1 MSVGTDS
8 LPAGGAAP
16 CPCRRGDAAAEAAR
30 QRPLLERAARG
41 DREAFER
48 LYLMQVDGVY
58 RYLLAWTG
66 ERAAARDLTEQVF
79 RAALAWLP
87 VVAGEAGAAPAGSA
101 GAGAPQAGGA
111 GAGARQAGA
120 GAPHADADF
129 GAWLVALAR
138 DAVTQRRKAG
148 WMAGPERAG
157 DGRPPPAD
165 ALEAAAR
172 LGDPEREVVVLRLL
186 LGHSLAH
193 TAELSGYSVRA
204 VTELQLAACLAIREL
219 TVEPYGGGPAP
230 ADGPAAPAALAAPRG
245 QRAADFQ
252 RRLEHWDVDL
262 TGDDPELADAL
273 AIASSLRRAA
283 PSQIV
288 APDRRF
294 VLRLLEALA
303 SQHAEAS
310 GGALPARLRRALAA
324 LRVEIVRRP
333 RPFAATAVAAAAIL
347 AILTLQAFGSPRPPA
362 CGGGRPCPTST
373 TAPVAAPA
381 SATAVPLTSVRG
393 TTTTTSLPGPP
404 STTAAAPVPTAP
416 PPTSPPSTA
425 PRTTRPPRT
434 TTSRQPTTTATT
446 TSTTTTTTVAPT
458 PST

>member
-8 LPAGGAAP
+8 PPAAGAAP
-16 CPCRRGDAAAEAAR
+16 CPCRRGDPAAEAAH
-30 QRPLLERAARG
+30 QRSLLERAARG

-66 ERAAARDLTEQVF
+66 ERAAAKDLTEQVF

-87 VVAGEAGAAPAGSA
+87 VVAGAGDPPAGAAE
-101 GAGAPQAGGA
+101 
-111 GAGARQAGA
+111 ARAAAAAA

-129 GAWLVALAR
+129 GAWLIALAR
-138 DAVTQRRKAG
+138 DAVAQRREAG
-148 WMAGPERAG
+148 WMAGPERPA

-204 VTELQLAACLAIREL
+204 VTELQLAACLAIREV
-219 TVEPYGGGPAP
+219 TVEPDGPAP
-230 ADGPAAPAALAAPRG
+230 AEGAAAPGATAAPRAMVAPRG

-262 TGDDPELADAL
+262 TGDDPELADAM
-273 AIASSLRRAA
+273 AVAASLRRAA

-294 VLRLLEALA
+294 VLRLLDALA
-303 SQHAEAS
+303 GQQAQAS
-310 GGALPARLRRALAA
+310 GGGALRARLRRALAA

-333 RPFAATAVAAAAIL
+333 RPFAATAVATAAIL
-347 AILTLQAFGSPRPPA
+347 AILTLQAFGSPHPPA
-362 CGGGRPCPTST
+362 CGGGRPCPTTT
-373 TAPVAAPA
+373 TASVAAPA
-381 SATAVPLTSVRG
+381 SATAVPLTSVRE
-393 TTTTTSLPGPP
+393 TTTTRLPGPP
-404 STTAAAPVPTAP
+404 STTAAPAPTAP
-416 PPTSPPSTA
+416 PVTSPPSTA

-434 TTSRQPTTTATT
+434 TTSRRPTTTATT
-446 TSTTTTTTVAPT
+446 ASTTTTTTVA
-458 PST
+458 STTST

>member
-1 MSVGTDS
+1 MSVDTDR
-8 LPAGGAAP
+8 PPTAGAAP
-16 CPCRRGDAAAEAAR
+16 CPCRRGDVAAEVAR

-41 DREAFER
+41 DREAFAR

-66 ERAAARDLTEQVF
+66 ERAAAKELTEQVF

-87 VVAGEAGAAPAGSA
+87 ITAGGEAGA
-101 GAGAPQAGGA
+101 GA
-111 GAGARQAGA
+111 AGA
-120 GAPHADADF
+120 GAPHADADL

-138 DAVTQRRKAG
+138 DAVAQWREAG
-148 WMAGPERAG
+148 WMAGPEQPT
-157 DGRPPPAD
+157 DGRPPPAS

-193 TAELSGYSVRA
+193 TAELSGYSLRA
-204 VTELQLAACLAIREL
+204 VTELQLTACLAIREL
-219 TVEPYGGGPAP
+219 TAEPGGPATP
-230 ADGPAAPAALAAPRG
+230 AVPAAPPAAS
-245 QRAADFQ
+245 RAADFE

-262 TGDDPELADAL
+262 TGDDPRLADAL
-273 AIASSLRRAA
+273 AVAASLRRAA

-294 VLRLLEALA
+294 VLRLRDALA
-303 SQHAEAS
+303 SAHAEAS
-310 GGALPARLRRALAA
+310 GGALPARLRRALAS
-324 LRVEIVRRP
+324 LRVEIIQRP

-347 AILTLQAFGSPRPPA
+347 VILTLQAFGSPRAPA
-362 CGGGRPCPTST
+362 CGGRPCPTT
-373 TAPVAAPA
+373 TAPMAAPA
-381 SATAVPLTSVRG
+381 SATAVPLTSIRE
-393 TTTTTSLPGPP
+393 TTTTTSPP
-404 STTAAAPVPTAP
+404 TTTALAPVPTAP
-416 PPTSPPSTA
+416 PATSPPSSA
-425 PRTTRPPRT
+425 PGTTRPPRT

>member
-1 MSVGTDS
+1 MSVDTDS
-8 LPAGGAAP
+8 PPTAGAAP
-16 CPCRRGDAAAEAAR
+16 CPCRRGDVAAEVAR

-41 DREAFER
+41 DREAFAR
-48 LYLMQVDGVY
+48 LFLMQVDGVY

-66 ERAAARDLTEQVF
+66 ERAAAKDLTEQVF

-87 VVAGEAGAAPAGSA
+87 VTV
-101 GAGAPQAGGA
+101 GAGAPQAGA
-111 GAGARQAGA
+111 SEAGA
-120 GAPHADADF
+120 GAPRAGGPQADADL

-138 DAVTQRRKAG
+138 DAVTQRREAG
-148 WMAGPERAG
+148 WMAGPEQPG

-193 TAELSGYSVRA
+193 TAELTGYSLRA
-204 VTELQLAACLAIREL
+204 VSELQLAACLAIREL
-219 TVEPYGGGPAP
+219 TTEPGEPAP
-230 ADGPAAPAALAAPRG
+230 AVGPPAAVPRG
-245 QRAADFQ
+245 QQAGDFE
-252 RRLEHWDVDL
+252 RRLTHWDVDL
-262 TGDDPELADAL
+262 TGDDPGLAEAM

-294 VLRLLEALA
+294 VLRLRDALA
-303 SQHAEAS
+303 SEHPEAS
-310 GGALPARLRRALAA
+310 GGGALPARLRRALAS

-347 AILTLQAFGSPRPPA
+347 AILTVQAFGSPRAPA
-362 CGGGRPCPTST
+362 CGGRPCPATT

-381 SATAVPLTSVRG
+381 SATAAPLTSIREA
-393 TTTTTSLPGPP
+393 TTSTSLP
-404 STTAAAPVPTAP
+404 STTAAAPVSTAP
-416 PPTSPPSTA
+416 PATGPPSTA
-425 PRTTRPPRT
+425 PVTTRPPRT
-434 TTSRQPTTTATT
+434 TTSRQTTTTATT
-446 TSTTTTTTVAPT
+446 TSTTTTTVATTTTAP
-458 PST
+458 

>member
-1 MSVGTDS
+1 MSVDTDS
-8 LPAGGAAP
+8 PPAAGAAP
-16 CPCRRGDAAAEAAR
+16 CPCRRGDVAAEVAR

-41 DREAFER
+41 DREAFAR
-48 LYLMQVDGVY
+48 LFPMQVDGVY

-66 ERAAARDLTEQVF
+66 ERAAAKELTEQVF

-87 VVAGEAGAAPAGSA
+87 VTA
-101 GAGAPQAGGA
+101 GAGAPQASASEA
-111 GAGARQAGA
+111 GAGVPQAGA
-120 GAPHADADF
+120 DLA
-129 GAWLVALAR
+129 AWLVALAR
-138 DAVTQRRKAG
+138 DAVTQRREAG
-148 WMAGPERAG
+148 WMAGPEQPG

-193 TAELSGYSVRA
+193 TAELSGYSPRA
-204 VTELQLAACLAIREL
+204 VAELQVAACLAIREL
-219 TVEPYGGGPAP
+219 TAEPGAP
-230 ADGPAAPAALAAPRG
+230 VPAAAARG
-245 QRAADFQ
+245 QRAADFE
-252 RRLEHWDVDL
+252 RRLTHWDVDP
-262 TGDDPELADAL
+262 TGDDPVLAEAL

-294 VLRLLEALA
+294 VLRLRDALA
-303 SQHAEAS
+303 SEHPEAS
-310 GGALPARLRRALAA
+310 GGGALAARLRRALAS

-347 AILTLQAFGSPRPPA
+347 AILTLQAFGSPRAPA
-362 CGGGRPCPTST
+362 CGGRPCPATT

-381 SATAVPLTSVRG
+381 SATAAPLTSVREA
-393 TTTTTSLPGPP
+393 TTSTSLPGLPT
-404 STTAAAPVPTAP
+404 TTAAGPVATAP
-416 PPTSPPSTA
+416 PATSPPSTA

-434 TTSRQPTTTATT
+434 TTSRQTTTTAATT

>member
-1 MSVGTDS
+1 MSVDTDR
-8 LPAGGAAP
+8 PPTAGAAP
-16 CPCRRGDAAAEAAR
+16 CPCRRGAVAAEVAR

-41 DREAFER
+41 DREAFAR

-66 ERAAARDLTEQVF
+66 ERATAKELTEQVF

-87 VVAGEAGAAPAGSA
+87 ITAGGEA
-101 GAGAPQAGGA
+101 GAGAP
-111 GAGARQAGA
+111 GA
-120 GAPHADADF
+120 GAPHADADL

-138 DAVTQRRKAG
+138 DAVAQRREAG
-148 WMAGPERAG
+148 WMAGPEQPT

-193 TAELSGYSVRA
+193 TAELSGYSLRA

-219 TVEPYGGGPAP
+219 TTEPAAGPATP
-230 ADGPAAPAALAAPRG
+230 AVPAAPPAAS
-245 QRAADFQ
+245 RAADFE

-262 TGDDPELADAL
+262 TGDDPRLADAL
-273 AIASSLRRAA
+273 AVASSLRRAA

-294 VLRLLEALA
+294 VLRLRDALA
-303 SQHAEAS
+303 STHAEAS
-310 GGALPARLRRALAA
+310 GGGALRARLRRALAS
-324 LRVEIVRRP
+324 LRVEIIRRP

-347 AILTLQAFGSPRPPA
+347 VILTLQAFGSPRPPA
-362 CGGGRPCPTST
+362 CGGRPCPTTT

-381 SATAVPLTSVRG
+381 SATAAPLTSIREA
-393 TTTTTSLPGPP
+393 TTTTSLPGPP
-404 STTAAAPVPTAP
+404 TTAAAPVATAP
-416 PPTSPPSTA
+416 PATSPPSSA

-434 TTSRQPTTTATT
+434 TTSRQPTTATT
-446 TSTTTTTTVAPT
+446 SSTTTTTTVAPT

>member
-1 MSVGTDS
+1 MSVDTDS
-8 LPAGGAAP
+8 PPTAGAAP
-16 CPCRRGDAAAEAAR
+16 CPCRRGDVAVEVAR

-41 DREAFER
+41 DREAFAR
-48 LYLMQVDGVY
+48 LFLMQVDGVY

-66 ERAAARDLTEQVF
+66 ERAAAKELTEQVF

-87 VVAGEAGAAPAGSA
+87 VTAGGEAGPPLAGAA
-101 GAGAPQAGGA
+101 GAGAPQAGAA
-111 GAGARQAGA
+111 GGRPQ
-120 GAPHADADF
+120 ADADL

-138 DAVTQRRKAG
+138 DAVTQRREAG
-148 WMAGPERAG
+148 WMAGPEQPG

-193 TAELSGYSVRA
+193 TAELSGYSLRA

-219 TVEPYGGGPAP
+219 TAEPGEPPPA
-230 ADGPAAPAALAAPRG
+230 GAATPAPRG
-245 QRAADFQ
+245 QRAADFE
-252 RRLEHWDVDL
+252 RRLTHREVDL

-294 VLRLLEALA
+294 VLRLRDALA
-303 SQHAEAS
+303 NEQPEGPG
-310 GGALPARLRRALAA
+310 GGALPARLRRALAS
-324 LRVEIVRRP
+324 LRVEIVRGP
-333 RPFAATAVAAAAIL
+333 RPFVATAVAAAAIL

-362 CGGGRPCPTST
+362 CGGRPCPSTT
-373 TAPVAAPA
+373 TAPLAAPA
-381 SATAVPLTSVRG
+381 SATAVPLTSIREA
-393 TTTTTSLPGPP
+393 TTTTSLPDPP
-404 STTAAAPVPTAP
+404 TTTAAAPLSSAP
-416 PPTSPPSTA
+416 PATSPPSSA

-434 TTSRQPTTTATT
+434 TTSRQTT
-446 TSTTTTTTVAPT
+446 TSATTISATTTTTVAT
-458 PST
+458 TTT